1 VLVKKKA
8 QEQKGDSKSESTR
21 NEPNMIA
28 YVWGDNEF
36 VRHRRSPRAVAWRG
50 SLTGACAME

>member
-1 VLVKKKA
+1 MKKKA